1 MDTNSKTI
9 MKLFAIFN
17 FASAVFGLEC
27 LTCHGRDQADCEA
40 NGKTITCQEIVEIT
54 IKPYNFYIIIVIMFF
69 IVFLKSLKI
78 YFQL

>member
-1 MDTNSKTI
+1 

-40 NGKTITCQEIVEIT
+40 NGKTITCQEIVEIA
-54 IKPYNFYIIIVIMFF
+54 IKPYNFYIIIFIMFF
-69 IVFLKSLKI
+69 IVFLKSLKNI
-78 YFQL
+78 FSTFTPGE